1 MDDLKNYKLGVFYF
15 NPDDSRLLVPRK
27 RMQGY
32 TVNFGKPTSILL
44 SVLFIAV
51 IIALVYSLLV
61 L

>member
-32 TVNFGKPTSILL
+32 TVNFGKPVSMLL
-44 SVLFIAV
+44 SVLFIAIV
-51 IIALVYSLLV
+51 IAVIYSLL
-61 L
+61 LF